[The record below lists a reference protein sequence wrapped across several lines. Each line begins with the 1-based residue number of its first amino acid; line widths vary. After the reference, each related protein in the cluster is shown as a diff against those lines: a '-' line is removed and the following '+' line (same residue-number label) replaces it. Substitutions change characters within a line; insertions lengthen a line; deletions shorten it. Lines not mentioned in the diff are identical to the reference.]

1 MKKLYHILLIV
12 LLICV
17 TGTVLFL
24 ILSPDRVPMHFN
36 AAGEPDRIGSKYEN
50 VMWPLLAGASVLL
63 FLLLARRE
71 KKKEGQTN
79 AKVFLIAGV
88 CLTALFTALGFFFM
102 WKAAGYDPQNAANIS
117 YDDVNRFVSI
127 GVGVLMVV
135 LGNIMPKAQRNS
147 LFGVRTQ
154 WSMASDDVWQK
165 SQRFGGVALVIAG
178 FVLILLSLF
187 LPGLWNTIAMI
198 AVLAVA
204 AILSARAS
212 YRYYREAKEKQ
223 QG

>member
-71 KKKEGQTN
+71 MESGVSELAAYQHF
-79 AKVFLIAGV
+79 AKRCRLQKYVKLVSLLEQNTKLGASGFMGSLRVECREALQERRTTARRLGEEAGTKLLLPMIMMLAIV
-88 CLTALFTALGFFFM
+88 
-102 WKAAGYDPQNAANIS
+102 
-117 YDDVNRFVSI
+117 
-127 GVGVLMVV
+127 MVV
-135 LGNIMPKAQRNS
+135 IIVPA
-147 LFGVRTQ
+147 F
-154 WSMASDDVWQK
+154 
-165 SQRFGGVALVIAG
+165 AG
-178 FVLILLSLF
+178 
-187 LPGLWNTIAMI
+187 M
-198 AVLAVA
+198 
-204 AILSARAS
+204 
-212 YRYYREAKEKQ
+212 
-223 QG
+223 

>member
-71 KKKEGQTN
+71 KKKGMSPRCT
-79 AKVFLIAGV
+79 AGDARCRS
-88 CLTALFTALGFFFM
+88 CLPATLCR
-102 WKAAGYDPQNAANIS
+102 DS
-117 YDDVNRFVSI
+117 SE
-127 GVGVLMVV
+127 
-135 LGNIMPKAQRNS
+135 
-147 LFGVRTQ
+147 
-154 WSMASDDVWQK
+154 
-165 SQRFGGVALVIAG
+165 
-178 FVLILLSLF
+178 
-187 LPGLWNTIAMI
+187 
-198 AVLAVA
+198 
-204 AILSARAS
+204 
-212 YRYYREAKEKQ
+212 RELQ
-223 QG
+223 